1 MVVKVRRKNG
11 KFVATK
17 SKLPPIKPDLN
28 LKVARA
34 LSEFSDSSVNGEAN
48 KYWRLKK
55 KVLGQVFGVCEV
67 II

>member
-55 KVLGQVFGVCEV
+55 SSGTSIWGL
-67 II
+67 